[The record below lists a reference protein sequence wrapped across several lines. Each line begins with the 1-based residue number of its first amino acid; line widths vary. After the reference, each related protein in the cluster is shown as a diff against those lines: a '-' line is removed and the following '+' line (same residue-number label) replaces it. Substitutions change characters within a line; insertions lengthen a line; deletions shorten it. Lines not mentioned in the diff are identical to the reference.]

1 MEEVAINVV
10 KSYCTVLMGSFKA
23 PLLDYKEEIFDL
35 SSVFSFKFFGINLKT
50 PMDETGL
57 SQVKSEGFTIRLS
70 SLGMLELEAA

>member
-10 KSYCTVLMGSFKA
+10 KSYCTVSKGSFKA
-23 PLLDYKEEIFDL
+23 PLLVKEEIFDL

-57 SQVKSEGFTIRLS
+57 SQEKSEGFTIRLS

>member
-23 PLLDYKEEIFDL
+23 PLLVKEEIFDL

-70 SLGMLELEAA
+70 SLGMLELEEA